1 MVHVLI
7 RFVCECLG
15 WSRCSTDMNSNGPIS
30 RRIPFLQVGNELH
43 EPQTASGKNPN
54 YSSPSAAISLALF
67 SSRPPSSRIRPEY
80 GYSRGT
86 VGLSGASVYLHRSPK
101 AMNPEAAKENW
112 KRAFRGGTC
121 GMSGPHI
128 ERTSSY
134 SWTGSP
140 KFRLSCWSHHPRAGR
155 LWLDTHGSSG

>member
-1 MVHVLI
+1 MPGLYAVSSRTVVLLHLWELKWVI
-7 RFVCECLG
+7 P
-15 WSRCSTDMNSNGPIS
+15 RCKIDY
-30 RRIPFLQVGNELH
+30 RRH
-43 EPQTASGKNPN
+43 TGKNLL
-54 YSSPSAAISLALF
+54 YSSPSSVYSLALF
-67 SSRPPSSRIRPEY
+67 SSRPPSSRTRPEY

-86 VGLSGASVYLHRSPK
+86 VGLSGTSAHLHRSPK

-112 KRAFRGGTC
+112 NRAFRGGTC

-134 SWTGSP
+134 SWIGSP
-140 KFRLSCWSHHPRAGR
+140 KFRLCCWSHHPRVGR